1 MVIRRIKGDTFP
13 IKVQVLSED
22 GTAFDLTSCT
32 AFLTVK
38 KRLEDADSEALIA
51 KSTTSHVSAI
61 EGITQFSLLAADV
74 DYVGSFYYDIKLK
87 DVNDIIYSVDKD
99 RFILENHVTIRTS

>member
-22 GTAFDLTSCT
+22 GTAFDLTLCT

-38 KRLEDADSEALIA
+38 KRF
-51 KSTTSHVSAI
+51 
-61 EGITQFSLLAADV
+61 G
-74 DYVGSFYYDIKLK
+74 
-87 DVNDIIYSVDKD
+87 
-99 RFILENHVTIRTS
+99 RR